1 MAAQRAEKAQEQN
14 LRRIAAYC
22 AKEIKNFWSNV
33 EKLVEYKQNTRLE
46 EKRKKALDQHLSFI
60 VDQTEKY
67 SQLLAEGMN
76 KSVAS
81 EANPTSAPSS
91 RPPSRGGNS
100 DEEFRPDENSSDDE
114 ETIAQA
120 EAGEAEQSEEV
131 AALQRE
137 SEMDFESFLSE
148 LPKDYLQNRD
158 KIVLS
163 GSDESVSTF
172 CDLLLG
178 LFVFFFF

>member
-1 MAAQRAEKAQEQN
+1 M
-14 LRRIAAYC
+14 
-22 AKEIKNFWSNV
+22 

-46 EKRKKALDQHLSFI
+46 EKRKRALDQHLSFI

-76 KSVAS
+76 KPLTTDTTVA
-81 EANPTSAPSS
+81 APASA
-91 RPPSRGGNS
+91 PPSRPGSRENS
-100 DEEFRPDENSSDDE
+100 DDEFRPDDQSSSDDE

-120 EAGEAEQSEEV
+120 EAADTEQSEEV

-148 LPKDYLQNRD
+148 LPKDYLENRE
-158 KIVLS
+158 KIRL
-163 GSDESVSTF
+163 SVSEGSVSYR
-172 CDLLLG
+172 LI
-178 LFVFFFF
+178 V

>member
-1 MAAQRAEKAQEQN
+1 M
-14 LRRIAAYC
+14 
-22 AKEIKNFWSNV
+22 

-76 KSVAS
+76 RPTATTEVENSVSAAAS
-81 EANPTSAPSS
+81 PSE
-91 RPPSRGGNS
+91 
-100 DEEFRPDENSSDDE
+100 DEEFRPDSRTSSDDE

-120 EAGEAEQSEEV
+120 EEMDVEQSEEV

-137 SEMDFESFLSE
+137 SEMDFESFLKE
-148 LPKDYLQNRD
+148 LPEDYLKDRE
-158 KIVLS
+158 KMELS
-163 GSDESVSTF
+163 DSENSVSTYCNIACF
-172 CDLLLG
+172 QT
-178 LFVFFFF
+178 

>member
-1 MAAQRAEKAQEQN
+1 
-14 LRRIAAYC
+14 
-22 AKEIKNFWSNV
+22 
-33 EKLVEYKQNTRLE
+33 
-46 EKRKKALDQHLSFI
+46 
-60 VDQTEKY
+60 
-67 SQLLAEGMN
+67 MN

-81 EANPTSAPSS
+81 DANPASAPPS
-91 RPPSRGGNS
+91 RPPSRGNS
-100 DEEFRPDENSSDDE
+100 DEEFRPDSENSSDDE

-172 CDLLLG
+172 FIIDVKCRGFILI
-178 LFVFFFF
+178 